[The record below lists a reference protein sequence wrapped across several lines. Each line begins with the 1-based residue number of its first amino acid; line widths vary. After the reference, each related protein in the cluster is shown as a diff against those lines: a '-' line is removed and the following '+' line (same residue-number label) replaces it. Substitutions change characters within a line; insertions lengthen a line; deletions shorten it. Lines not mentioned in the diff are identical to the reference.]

1 MHVHLPKPLHG
12 WRELLNEYAIIVL
25 GVLTALA
32 LDQLVEAAHE
42 RRLAREATAAINQE
56 LQDDLNR
63 IASRQRQ
70 QTCIL
75 KRLDEI
81 QALLTTWRDDN
92 AFPPSL
98 HVGFPGDVGVAD
110 QRWEANLASGRSSEE
125 PSDQQADQA
134 GLYTLVHVIGG
145 IEGSEVADWARLRTL
160 EFGSEAL
167 SPASKPIIAEALANA
182 RSEAEALG
190 GLTPALLSNLRRT
203 GPGRPG
209 MTPSK
214 DYDAAF
220 PGTACQPMRAAVR
233 S

>member
-12 WRELLNEYAIIVL
+12 WREFLNEYAIIVL

-42 RRLAREATAAINQE
+42 RRLAREATTAINQE

-81 QALLTTWRDDN
+81 QALLTAWRDDN

-110 QRWEANLASGRSSEE
+110 QRWEANLASGRFSEE

-182 RSEAEALG
+182 RNEAEALG

-220 PGTACQPMRAAVR
+220 PGTACQPMRAAPR

>member
-1 MHVHLPKPLHG
+1 MHIHLPKPLHG
-12 WRELLNEYAIIVL
+12 WRQFLNEYAIIVL

-63 IASRQRQ
+63 VASRQRQ
-70 QTCIL
+70 QACVL
-75 KRLDEI
+75 KRIDEI
-81 QALLTTWRDDN
+81 QALLTDWRDDN
-92 AFPPSL
+92 AFPAGL

-110 QRWEANLASGRSSEE
+110 QRWQANLASGRFSEE
-125 PSDQQADQA
+125 PPDQQADQA
-134 GLYTLVHVIGG
+134 GLYTLVHVIGSVESKE
-145 IEGSEVADWARLRTL
+145 IESWAKLRALELGSR
-160 EFGSEAL
+160 AL
-167 SPASKPIIAEALANA
+167 STGSKPIIAEAVADA
-182 RSEAEALG
+182 RNDAESLN
-190 GLTPALLSNLRRT
+190 GLMGALLNYLRPA

-220 PGTACQPMRAAVR
+220 PGTACQPMRAAAR